1 MKLSVIILNYNVQY
15 FLQLCLQSV
24 TEAIKGLDAEIIVV
38 DNKSE
43 DSSCQMVRDSFP
55 EVILIANNENYGF
68 SKGNNIG
75 VERSR
80 GEYVSILNPDT
91 MVAED
96 TFKSL
101 LQFSESQDKLGVVG
115 CKLIDGTGKFLPE
128 SKRNVPTA
136 MVSLQ
141 KMIGDS
147 SSYYANRLKEDE
159 AGEVDILVGAFM
171 FLRRQVFDEVKGF
184 DEDYFMYGEDIDF
197 CYKVLKLGYKNYY
210 YPKTT
215 ILHFKGES
223 TLKDKIYAKRFYSAM
238 QIFYNKH
245 FKKNYLVDAVIWMG
259 IKLIS
264 IVHSNPK
271 IKQTEI
277 RNYILVSNEPN
288 IPLQLVL
295 KKKIDLFSNNYRPED
310 GHEIIYDSNKMS
322 FKKILSKM
330 ENLSNYNKLTYKILP
345 KKTNYIIGSNSSKL
359 KGEVITF

>member
-1 MKLSVIILNYNVQY
+1 VQY

-24 TEAIKGLDAEIIVV
+24 TQAIKGLDAEIIVV
-38 DNKSE
+38 DNKSV
-43 DSSCQMVRDSFP
+43 DGSCQMIRDYFP
-55 EVILIANNENYGF
+55 DVILIPNNENYGF

-75 VERSR
+75 VEKSR
-80 GEYVSILNPDT
+80 GEYVCILNPDT
-91 MVAED
+91 VVAED

-101 LQFSESQDKLGVVG
+101 LQFAESQDNLGVVG

-159 AGEVDILVGAFM
+159 AGEVDILVGAFL
-171 FLRRQVFDEVKGF
+171 FLRRLVFDEVKGF

-223 TLKDKIYAKRFYSAM
+223 TLKDKRYAKRFYSAM
-238 QIFYNKH
+238 QIFYKKH
-245 FKKNYLVDAVIWMG
+245 FRKNIFVDAIIWIG

-277 RNYILVSNEPN
+277 RNYIMVSNELN
-288 IPLQLVL
+288 GSLQLVL
-295 KKKIDLFSNNYRPED
+295 KKKIDLFSNDFRLED
-310 GHEIIYDSNKMS
+310 GHEIIFDSNKIS
-322 FKKILSKM
+322 FKEILNKM
-330 ENLSNYNKLTYKILP
+330 ENLSYHNKLTYKILP